1 MCIRDRLSNGSLKA
15 GGNIYMGK
23 LLKRG
28 ILLLFCMALA
38 ACCVSCRDGSGSTS
52 ASSHNTLD
60 AQSTMNTAQSTTAAA
75 TGTDYLSLIH
85 I

>member
-1 MCIRDRLSNGSLKA
+1 
-15 GGNIYMGK
+15 MGK

-28 ILLLFCMALA
+28 ILLFFCMALA
-38 ACCVSCRDGSGSTS
+38 ACCVSCRDGSGSAS

-75 TGTDYLSLIH
+75 TGTDYGSAGTSVPSGAALRRA
-85 I
+85 